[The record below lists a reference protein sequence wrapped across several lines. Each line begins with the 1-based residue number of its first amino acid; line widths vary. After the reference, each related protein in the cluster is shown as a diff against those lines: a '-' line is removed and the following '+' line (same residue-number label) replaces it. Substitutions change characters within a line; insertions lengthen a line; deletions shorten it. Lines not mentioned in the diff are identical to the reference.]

1 MAWLAVGIGGALGSL
16 ARHAVNVFFGH
27 VLASSVPYAT
37 ATVNLV
43 GSFVIGLLAGL
54 IAHATIAM
62 STNVRTFVFVGLL
75 GGFTTFSSFA
85 LDTLTLSQGGQL
97 SIAFWN
103 VTVQVVL
110 GLAAVYAGYSL
121 GLGHVA

>member
-16 ARHAVNVFFGH
+16 ARHAVNMFFGH
-27 VLASSVPYAT
+27 VLESSVPYAT
-37 ATVNLV
+37 AAVNLV

-62 STNVRTFVFVGLL
+62 SANVRTFVFVGLL

>member
-27 VLASSVPYAT
+27 VLESSVPYAT

-43 GSFVIGLLAGL
+43 GSFVIGLMAGL

-62 STNVRTFVFVGLL
+62 SANVRTFVFVGVL

-110 GLAAVYAGYSL
+110 GLAAVYAGYSV

>member
-16 ARHAVNVFFGH
+16 ARHAVNMYFVH
-27 VLASSVPYAT
+27 VLESSVPYAT

-54 IAHATIAM
+54 IAHTTVGM
-62 STNVRTFVFVGLL
+62 SVNVRTFVFVGLL

-85 LDTLTLSQGGQL
+85 LDTLALSQGGQVAT
-97 SIAFWN
+97 AFWN
-103 VTVQVVL
+103 VALQVVL
-110 GLAAVYAGYSL
+110 GLAAVYGGYSV
-121 GLGHVA
+121 GVGHVA

>member
-16 ARHAVNVFFGH
+16 ARHAVNMFFGH
-27 VLASSVPYAT
+27 VLESAVPYAT

-54 IAHATIAM
+54 IAHTAIAM
-62 STNVRTFVFVGLL
+62 SANVRTFVFVGLL

-85 LDTLTLSQGGQL
+85 LDTLTLSQGGQV
-97 SIAFWN
+97 STAFWN
-103 VTVQVVL
+103 VALQVVL
-110 GLAAVYAGYSL
+110 GMAAVYAGYSV
-121 GLGHVA
+121 GSVNG

>member
-27 VLASSVPYAT
+27 VLESPVPYAT
-37 ATVNLV
+37 AAVNLV

-54 IAHATIAM
+54 IAHSAIAM
-62 STNVRTFVFVGLL
+62 STNLRTFVFVGLL

-85 LDTLTLSQGGQL
+85 LDTLTLSHGGQI
-97 SIAFWN
+97 STAFLN
-103 VTVQVVL
+103 VTVQVLL
-110 GLAAVYAGYSL
+110 GLAAVFGGYSI
-121 GLGHVA
+121 GVGRVG

>member
-62 STNVRTFVFVGLL
+62 SANVRTFVFVGLL